1 MTATHGRRDVDGRSL
16 RYGYASGKAER
27 RQEGGDQVSHSCS
40 LSLTVHPERS
50 QFPNRRSL
58 LQAAVSAPEAP
69 VLPASG
75 ATNSDALDGG
85 AHTGSRVFH
94 CCDKSQ
100 GQPVGGSSMTRRRA
114 RAKSERL
121 STATQARPAHFP
133 RQWKASDVSR
143 VIALYR
149 RGLTYGQIAIRFG
162 VTRCAIAGVIH
173 RHSQG
178 AKGRAAA

>member
-1 MTATHGRRDVDGRSL
+1 MNAPFKNFPTPRDYPRAANAGGAGSPPPVSPATHSNT
-16 RYGYASGKAER
+16 AER
-27 RQEGGDQVSHSCS
+27 LVKSTRDLPPSR
-40 LSLTVHPERS
+40 PIRS
-50 QFPNRRSL
+50 QS
-58 LQAAVSAPEAP
+58 
-69 VLPASG
+69 
-75 ATNSDALDGG
+75 
-85 AHTGSRVFH
+85 
-94 CCDKSQ
+94 
-100 GQPVGGSSMTRRRA
+100 PVGGEGRDV
-114 RAKSERL
+114 
-121 STATQARPAHFP
+121 TANVGSVGIPFVCHRDQARQAHFP